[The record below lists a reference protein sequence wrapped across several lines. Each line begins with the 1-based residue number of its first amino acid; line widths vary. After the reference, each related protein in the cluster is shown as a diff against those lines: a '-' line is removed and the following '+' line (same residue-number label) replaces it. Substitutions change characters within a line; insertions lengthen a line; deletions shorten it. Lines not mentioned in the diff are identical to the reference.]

1 MLCIRWCA
9 PLPAQGVVLFW
20 FVSSCAWFS
29 GAVHVI
35 VDVGGRPG
43 VSAALYGGSVV
54 LIGNCIVEVV
64 GCVVVI
70 VVGRLAGRG
79 VMVVP
84 YNVVVVVCV
93 FMVAAEWCNDIRSV
107 AVLVNYAVMV
117 VNVVEEI
124 N

>member
-1 MLCIRWCA
+1 M
-9 PLPAQGVVLFW
+9 FW
-20 FVSSCAWFS
+20 FASSCAWFS

-43 VSAALYGGSVV
+43 VSAALYSGSVV
-54 LIGNCIVEVV
+54 LVGNCIVEVV

-79 VMVVP
+79 VMVVQ
-84 YNVVVVVCV
+84 YNVVVVVWV
-93 FMVAAEWCNDIRSV
+93 VMVATAGCNDIRSV
-107 AVLVNYAVMV
+107 AVLVTYAVV
-117 VNVVEEI
+117 VGNVVVEI